1 MATNLKKTSVAGRV
15 PNTFI
20 LSVDGDIGINTYDGR
35 LWVSN
40 GSVVSEIGAGSG
52 IPSGSN
58 TQIQFNDSGAFGG
71 NTNLTYDKTTS
82 VLTVNGTISATN
94 LVSTGDV
101 TAFFS
106 DDRLKE
112 RKNNIENALDKI
124 DSLNGF
130 YYVPNELAQELGYEP
145 TLQVGVSAQ
154 EVQKILPEVVV
165 PAPID
170 EQYLTVKY
178 EKLVPLLI
186 EAIKELKEKLN
197 RIENKSE

>member
-1 MATNLKKTSVAGRV
+1 MAVKLSNTSGTVATISTLD
-15 PNTFI
+15 P
-20 LSVDGDIGINTYDGR
+20 GDIGINLSDGKMF
-35 LWVSN
+35 VTN
-40 GSVVSEIGAGSG
+40 GNTVFEIGANISG
-52 IPSGSN
+52 NSFVGGNVTVNGNISGSN
-58 TQIQFNDSGAFGG
+58 IF
-71 NTNLTYDKTTS
+71 
-82 VLTVNGTISATN
+82 
-94 LVSTGDV
+94 STGDV

-106 DDRLKE
+106 DDRLKQ
-112 RKNNIENALDKI
+112 RKNNIENALDKV

-130 YYVPNELAQELGYEP
+130 YYVPNKLAQELGYEP

-197 RIENKSE
+197 RIENRSE

>member
-15 PNTFI
+15 PNTFT
-20 LSVDGDIGINTYDGR
+20 LSVDGDIGINTHDGR

-40 GSVVSEIGAGSG
+40 GSVVSEIGAASG
-52 IPSGSN
+52 IVGGSN
-58 TQIQFNDSGAFGG
+58 THIQFNDSDVFGG
-71 NTNLTYDKTTS
+71 NANLTYNKTTS

-106 DDRLKE
+106 DDRLKQ
-112 RKNNIENALDKI
+112 RKNNIENALDKV

-130 YYVPNELAQELGYEP
+130 YYIPNELAQELGYEP
-145 TLQVGVSAQ
+145 ILQVGVSAQ

-170 EQYLTVKY
+170 GQYLTVKY
-178 EKLVPLLI
+178 EKLIPLLI

-197 RIENKSE
+197 RIENRSE

>member
-15 PNTFI
+15 PNTFT
-20 LSVDGDIGINTYDGR
+20 LSIDGDIGINTHDGR

-52 IPSGSN
+52 TPGGSN
-58 TQIQFNDSGAFGG
+58 TQIQFNDSDVFGG
-71 NTNLTYDKTTS
+71 NANLTYNKTTS

-112 RKNNIENALDKI
+112 RKNNIENALDKV

-130 YYVPNELAQELGYEP
+130 YYIPNELAQELGYEP

>member
-1 MATNLKKTSVAGRV
+1 MATNFKKTSVSGRV
-15 PNTFI
+15 PNTFT

-40 GSVVSEIGAGSG
+40 GSVVSEIGNINPG
-52 IPSGSN
+52 GSN
-58 TQIQFNDSGAFGG
+58 TQVQFNDSGNFGG
-71 NTNLTYDKTTS
+71 NANLTYNKTTS
-82 VLTVNGTISATN
+82 TLTVNGTISSTN
-94 LVSTGDV
+94 LVSSGDV

-112 RKNNIENALDKI
+112 RKNNIENALDKVE
-124 DSLNGF
+124 SLNGF
-130 YYVPNELAQELGYEP
+130 YYIPNELAQELGYKP

-154 EVQKILPEVVV
+154 EVQKVLPEVVV

>member
-1 MATNLKKTSVAGRV
+1 MATNFKKTSVSGRV
-15 PNTFI
+15 PNTFT

-40 GSVVSEIGAGSG
+40 GSVVSEIGNINPG
-52 IPSGSN
+52 GSN
-58 TQIQFNDSGAFGG
+58 TQVQFNDSGNFGG
-71 NTNLTYDKTTS
+71 NANLTYNKTTS
-82 VLTVNGTISATN
+82 TLTVNGTISSTN

-112 RKNNIENALDKI
+112 RKNNIENALDKVE
-124 DSLNGF
+124 SLNGF
-130 YYVPNELAQELGYEP
+130 YYIPNELAQELGYEP

-154 EVQKILPEVVV
+154 EVQKVLPEVVV

-197 RIENKSE
+197 RIENRSE

>member
-1 MATNLKKTSVAGRV
+1 MATNFKKTSVSGRV
-15 PNTFI
+15 PNTFT

-40 GSVVSEIGAGSG
+40 GSVVSEIGNINPG
-52 IPSGSN
+52 GSN
-58 TQIQFNDSGAFGG
+58 TQVQFNDSGNFGG
-71 NTNLTYDKTTS
+71 NANLTYNKTTS
-82 VLTVNGTISATN
+82 TLTVNGTISSTN

-112 RKNNIENALDKI
+112 RKNNIENALDKVE
-124 DSLNGF
+124 SLNGF
-130 YYVPNELAQELGYEP
+130 YYIPNELAQELGYEP
-145 TLQVGVSAQ
+145 NLQVGVSAQ

-170 EQYLTVKY
+170 GQYLTVKY

>member
-1 MATNLKKTSVAGRV
+1 MATNFKKTSVANRV
-15 PNTFI
+15 PNTFV
-20 LSVDGDIGINTYDGR
+20 LSTDGDIGINTHDGR

-40 GSVVSEIGAGSG
+40 GSVVSEIGGSG
-52 IPSGSN
+52 IPGGTD
-58 TQIQFNDSGAFGG
+58 TQVQFNDSNNFGG
-71 NTNLTYDKTTS
+71 NANLTYNKTTG

-112 RKNNIENALDKI
+112 RKNNIENALDKVE
-124 DSLNGF
+124 SLNGF
-130 YYVPNELAQELGYEP
+130 YYIPNELAQELGYEP

-170 EQYLTVKY
+170 GQYLTVKY

-197 RIENKSE
+197 RIENRSE

>member
-15 PNTFI
+15 PNTFT

-52 IPSGSN
+52 TPGGSN
-58 TQIQFNDSGAFGG
+58 TQIQFNDSDVFGG
-71 NTNLTYDKTTS
+71 NANLTYNKTTS

-112 RKNNIENALDKI
+112 RKNNIENALDKVE
-124 DSLNGF
+124 SLNGF
-130 YYVPNELAQELGYEP
+130 YYIPNELAQELGYEP

>member
-1 MATNLKKTSVAGRV
+1 MATNFKKTSVSGRV
-15 PNTFI
+15 PNTFT

-40 GSVVSEIGAGSG
+40 GSVVSEIGNINPG
-52 IPSGSN
+52 GSN
-58 TQIQFNDSGAFGG
+58 TQVQFNDSGNFGG
-71 NTNLTYDKTTS
+71 NANLTYNKTTS
-82 VLTVNGTISATN
+82 TLTVNGTISATN

-112 RKNNIENALDKI
+112 RKNNIENALDKVE
-124 DSLNGF
+124 SLNGF
-130 YYVPNELAQELGYEP
+130 YYIPNELAQELGYEP

-154 EVQKILPEVVV
+154 EVQKVLPEVVV

>member
-1 MATNLKKTSVAGRV
+1 MATNFKKTSVSGRV

-20 LSVDGDIGINTYDGR
+20 LSVDGDIGMNTYDGR

-40 GSVVSEIGAGSG
+40 GSVVSEIGNIYPG
-52 IPSGSN
+52 GSN
-58 TQIQFNDSGAFGG
+58 TQVQFNDSGAFGG
-71 NTNLTYDKTTS
+71 NANLTYNKTTS
-82 VLTVNGTISATN
+82 TLTINGTISATN

-112 RKNNIENALDKI
+112 RKNNIENALDKVE
-124 DSLNGF
+124 SLNGF
-130 YYVPNELAQELGYEP
+130 YYIPNELAQELGYEP

-154 EVQKILPEVVV
+154 EVQKVLPEVVV

-170 EQYLTVKY
+170 GQYLTVKY

>member
-1 MATNLKKTSVAGRV
+1 MATNFKKTSVSGRV
-15 PNTFI
+15 PNTFT

-40 GSVVSEIGAGSG
+40 GSVVSEIGNINPG
-52 IPSGSN
+52 GSN
-58 TQIQFNDSGAFGG
+58 TQVQFNDSGNFGG
-71 NTNLTYDKTTS
+71 NANLTYNKTTS
-82 VLTVNGTISATN
+82 MLTVNGTISSTN
-94 LVSTGDV
+94 LVSSGDV

-112 RKNNIENALDKI
+112 RKNNIENALDKVE
-124 DSLNGF
+124 SLNGF
-130 YYVPNELAQELGYEP
+130 YYIPNELAQELGYEP

-154 EVQKILPEVVV
+154 EVQKVLPEVVV

>member
-1 MATNLKKTSVAGRV
+1 MAFAYL
-15 PNTFI
+15 
-20 LSVDGDIGINTYDGR
+20 L
-35 LWVSN
+35 L
-40 GSVVSEIGAGSG
+40 
-52 IPSGSN
+52 
-58 TQIQFNDSGAFGG
+58 
-71 NTNLTYDKTTS
+71 
-82 VLTVNGTISATN
+82 

-106 DDRLKE
+106 DDRLKQ
-112 RKNNIENALDKI
+112 RKNNIENALDKVE
-124 DSLNGF
+124 SLNGF
-130 YYVPNELAQELGYEP
+130 YYIPNELAQELGYEP

-154 EVQKILPEVVV
+154 EVQKVLPEVVV

-186 EAIKELKEKLN
+186 EAIKELKERLN

>member
-1 MATNLKKTSVAGRV
+1 MSTNFKKTSVANRV
-15 PNTFI
+15 PNTFT

-40 GSVVSEIGAGSG
+40 GSVVSEIGNIVPG
-52 IPSGSN
+52 GSN
-58 TQIQFNDSGAFGG
+58 TQVQFNDSNEFGG
-71 NTNLTYDKTTS
+71 NANLTYNKTTS

-112 RKNNIENALDKI
+112 RKNNIENALDKVG
-124 DSLNGF
+124 SLNGF
-130 YYVPNELAQELGYEP
+130 YYIPNELAQELGYEP
-145 TLQVGVSAQ
+145 ILQVGVSAQ

-170 EQYLTVKY
+170 GQYLTVKY

-197 RIENKSE
+197 RIENRSE

>member
-1 MATNLKKTSVAGRV
+1 MSIIKTTSVSGRV
-15 PNTFI
+15 ANAST

-40 GSVVSEIGAGSG
+40 GSVVSEIGANTVGL
-52 IPSGSN
+52 PAGSN
-58 TQIQFNDSGAFGG
+58 TQIQFNDSDQLAGDSD
-71 NTNLTYDKTTS
+71 LTYNKTTG

-112 RKNNIENALDKI
+112 RKSNIENALDKVE
-124 DSLNGF
+124 SLNGF
-130 YYVPNELAQELGYEP
+130 YYIPNELAQELGYEP

-154 EVQKILPEVVV
+154 EVQRVLPEVVV

-170 EQYLTVKY
+170 GQYLTVKY

-197 RIENKSE
+197 RIENRSE

>member
-1 MATNLKKTSVAGRV
+1 MATNLKKTSVSGRV

-40 GSVVSEIGAGSG
+40 GSVVSEIGAGGSIG
-52 IPSGSN
+52 GSN
-58 TQIQFNDSGAFGG
+58 THIQFNDSGAFGG
-71 NTNLTYDKTTS
+71 NANLTYNKTTG

-112 RKNNIENALDKI
+112 RMGNIENALDKV
-124 DSLNGF
+124 DSINGF
-130 YYVPNELAQELGYEP
+130 YYVPNEIAQKLGYEP

-186 EAIKELKEKLN
+186 EAVKELNERLN
-197 RIENKSE
+197 KIENKTE

>member
-1 MATNLKKTSVAGRV
+1 MATNFKKTSVSGRV
-15 PNTFI
+15 PNTFT

-40 GSVVSEIGAGSG
+40 GSVVSEIGNINPG
-52 IPSGSN
+52 GSN
-58 TQIQFNDSGAFGG
+58 TQVQFNDSGVFGG
-71 NTNLTYDKTTS
+71 NANLTYNKTTG

-94 LVSTGDV
+94 LVSSGDV

-112 RKNNIENALDKI
+112 RKNNIENALDKVE
-124 DSLNGF
+124 SLNGF
-130 YYVPNELAQELGYEP
+130 YYIPNELAQELGYEP
-145 TLQVGVSAQ
+145 NLQVGVSAQ

-170 EQYLTVKY
+170 GQYLTVKY

-197 RIENKSE
+197 RIENRSE

>member
-1 MATNLKKTSVAGRV
+1 MATNFKKTSVSGRV
-15 PNTFI
+15 PNTFT

-40 GSVVSEIGAGSG
+40 GSVVSEIGNINPG
-52 IPSGSN
+52 GSN
-58 TQIQFNDSGAFGG
+58 TQVQFNDSGNFGG
-71 NTNLTYDKTTS
+71 NANLTYNKTTS
-82 VLTVNGTISATN
+82 TLTVNGTISSTN

-112 RKNNIENALDKI
+112 RKNNIENALDKVE
-124 DSLNGF
+124 SLNGF
-130 YYVPNELAQELGYEP
+130 YYIPNELAQELGYEP

-154 EVQKILPEVVV
+154 EVQRVLPEVVV

-170 EQYLTVKY
+170 GQYLTVKY

-197 RIENKSE
+197 RIENRSE

>member
-58 TQIQFNDSGAFGG
+58 TQFQFNDSGAFGG

>member
-1 MATNLKKTSVAGRV
+1 MATNFKKTSVSGRV
-15 PNTFI
+15 PNTFT

-40 GSVVSEIGAGSG
+40 GSVVSEIGNINPG
-52 IPSGSN
+52 GSN
-58 TQIQFNDSGAFGG
+58 TQVQFNDSGVFGG
-71 NTNLTYDKTTS
+71 NANLTYNKTTG

-94 LVSTGDV
+94 LVSSGDV

-112 RKNNIENALDKI
+112 RKNNIENALDKVE
-124 DSLNGF
+124 SLNGF
-130 YYVPNELAQELGYEP
+130 YYIPNELAQELGYEP
-145 TLQVGVSAQ
+145 NLQVGVSAQ

-170 EQYLTVKY
+170 GQYLTVKY

>member
-1 MATNLKKTSVAGRV
+1 MATNFKKTSVSGRV
-15 PNTFI
+15 PNTFT

-40 GSVVSEIGAGSG
+40 GSVVSEIGGGSG
-52 IPSGSN
+52 IPGGSN
-58 TQIQFNDSGAFGG
+58 TQVQFNDSGNFGG
-71 NTNLTYDKTTS
+71 NANLTYNKTTS
-82 VLTVNGTISATN
+82 TLTVNGTISSTN
-94 LVSTGDV
+94 LVSSGDV

-112 RKNNIENALDKI
+112 RKNNIENALDKVE
-124 DSLNGF
+124 SLNGF
-130 YYVPNELAQELGYEP
+130 YYIPNELAQELGYKP

-154 EVQKILPEVVV
+154 EVQKVLPEVVV

>member
-1 MATNLKKTSVAGRV
+1 MTTIKTTSVSGRV
-15 PNTFI
+15 PNTFT

-40 GSVVSEIGAGSG
+40 GSVVSEIGNINPG
-52 IPSGSN
+52 GSN
-58 TQIQFNDSGAFGG
+58 TQVQFNDSGVFGG
-71 NTNLTYDKTTS
+71 NANLTYNKTTG

-94 LVSTGDV
+94 LVSSGDV

-112 RKNNIENALDKI
+112 RKNNIENALDKVE
-124 DSLNGF
+124 SLNGF
-130 YYVPNELAQELGYEP
+130 YYIPNELAQELGYEP
-145 TLQVGVSAQ
+145 NLQVGVSAQ

-170 EQYLTVKY
+170 GQYLTVKY

>member
-1 MATNLKKTSVAGRV
+1 MATNFKKTSVSGRV
-15 PNTFI
+15 PNTFT

-40 GSVVSEIGAGSG
+40 GSVVSEIGNINPG
-52 IPSGSN
+52 GSN
-58 TQIQFNDSGAFGG
+58 TQVQFNDSGNFGG
-71 NTNLTYDKTTS
+71 NANLTYNKTTS
-82 VLTVNGTISATN
+82 TLTVNGTISSTN

-112 RKNNIENALDKI
+112 RKNNIENALDKVE
-124 DSLNGF
+124 SLNGF
-130 YYVPNELAQELGYEP
+130 YYIPNDLAQELGYEP

-154 EVQKILPEVVV
+154 EVQKVLPEVVV

>member
-1 MATNLKKTSVAGRV
+1 MATKLKKTSVSGRV
-15 PNTFI
+15 PNTFT

-40 GSVVSEIGAGSG
+40 GSVVSEIGNINPG
-52 IPSGSN
+52 GSN
-58 TQIQFNDSGAFGG
+58 TQVQFNDSGNFGG
-71 NTNLTYDKTTS
+71 NANLTYNKTTS
-82 VLTVNGTISATN
+82 TLTVNGTISATN
-94 LVSTGDV
+94 LVSTGDI

-112 RKNNIENALDKI
+112 RKSNIENALDKVE
-124 DSLNGF
+124 SLNGF
-130 YYVPNELAQELGYEP
+130 YYIPNELAQELGYEP

-154 EVQKILPEVVV
+154 EVQRVLPEVVV

-170 EQYLTVKY
+170 GQYLTVKY

-197 RIENKSE
+197 RIENRSE

>member
-1 MATNLKKTSVAGRV
+1 MSTIKTTSVSGRV
-15 PNTFI
+15 ANAST

-40 GSVVSEIGAGSG
+40 GSVVSEIGNIYPG
-52 IPSGSN
+52 GSN
-58 TQIQFNDSGAFGG
+58 TQVQFNDSGAFGG
-71 NTNLTYDKTTS
+71 NANLTYNKTTS
-82 VLTVNGTISATN
+82 TLTINGTISATN

-112 RKNNIENALDKI
+112 RKNNIENALDKVE
-124 DSLNGF
+124 SLNGF
-130 YYVPNELAQELGYEP
+130 YYIPNELAQELGYEP

-154 EVQKILPEVVV
+154 EVQKVLPEVVV

-170 EQYLTVKY
+170 GQYLTVKY

>member
-1 MATNLKKTSVAGRV
+1 MATNFKKTSVANRV
-15 PNTFI
+15 PNTFV
-20 LSVDGDIGINTYDGR
+20 LSTDGDIGINTHDGR

-40 GSVVSEIGAGSG
+40 GSVVSEIGGGSG
-52 IPSGSN
+52 IPGGTD
-58 TQIQFNDSGAFGG
+58 TQVQFNDSNNFGG
-71 NTNLTYDKTTS
+71 NANLTYNKTTG

-112 RKNNIENALDKI
+112 RKNNIENALDKVE
-124 DSLNGF
+124 SLNGF
-130 YYVPNELAQELGYEP
+130 YYIPNELAQELGYEP

-170 EQYLTVKY
+170 GQYLTVKY

-197 RIENKSE
+197 RIENRSE